1 MDSSAVKAYLADLE
15 RARLQI
21 EDRLIHL
28 PETSSILTRFEYGLN
43 INIKDYLHAIPVVS
57 SLIRS
62 LVYSPRTNETI
73 NQRCLRAGFSC
84 PFDPE
89 RTGRSL
95 TIFAFA
101 YIYKKCAKE
110 TQSVEFAKEFST
122 VMCLSTY
129 DYTALKEI
137 DWAVKVLTESKKSG
151 LDNWLAPAM
160 LLTVQL
166 TGFESSDKARALA
179 GFVEQFEVYVG
190 KVWEAAK
197 KNQLLMDFPW

>member
-1 MDSSAVKAYLADLE
+1 MDSLAVKAYLADLE
-15 RARLQI
+15 RARLQV

-28 PETSSILTRFEYGLN
+28 PETSYLLNQFESRLN
-43 INIKDYLHAIPVVS
+43 INIRSYLHAIPIVS

-73 NQRCLRAGFSC
+73 NQRCLKAGFSC

-89 RTGRSL
+89 RTGKTL

-101 YIYKKCAKE
+101 CIYKKCAKE
-110 TQSVEFAKEFST
+110 VQSTDFAKQFSI
-122 VMCLSTY
+122 VMCLSSY
-129 DYTALKEI
+129 DYTALKQI
-137 DWAVKVLTESKKSG
+137 DWAVKVLEESKKGG

-166 TGFESSDKARALA
+166 TGLESSEKARALA
-179 GFVEQFEVYVG
+179 GFVEQFEVYVNR
-190 KVWEAAK
+190 VWEAAK
-197 KNQLLMDFPW
+197 KNQVLMDFPW

>member
-1 MDSSAVKAYLADLE
+1 MDSLAVKAYLADLE

-28 PETSSILTRFEYGLN
+28 PETSYILTQFESGLTVN
-43 INIKDYLHAIPVVS
+43 IRDYLHAIPIVS

-84 PFDPE
+84 PFEPE
-89 RTGRSL
+89 RTGKAL

-101 YIYKKCAKE
+101 SIYKKCAKE
-110 TQSVEFAKEFST
+110 TQSTDFAKQFST

-129 DYTALKEI
+129 DYTSLKEV

-160 LLTVQL
+160 LLTIQL
-166 TGFESSDKARALA
+166 TGFESNEKARALA
-179 GFVEQFEVYVG
+179 GFIEQFEVYVG
-190 KVWEAAK
+190 RVWEAAK
-197 KNQLLMDFPW
+197 KNQILMDFPW